1 MPLAAPYLISLC
13 DAVAKSDLSLGVVT
27 RLGFQSSKFELDAA
41 RFIKSIVTFSPASE
55 SVTIEFLFELQKVS
69 GFRDLGNVPLICG
82 SSFLGLM
89 MLL

>member
-13 DAVAKSDLSLGVVT
+13 DAVVNSDLSLGVVT

-41 RFIKSIVTFSPASE
+41 KVIKSIVTFSPASE
-55 SVTIEFLFELQKVS
+55 NVAIEFLFELQKMS
-69 GFRDLGNVPLICG
+69 GFIDLGNVPLICG
-82 SSFLGLM
+82 SPFSGLM